1 MEGTEVLGFSWLD
14 AVLIIWLLWQ
24 LIYGL
29 SAGLVVSL
37 GGLVG
42 FVAGAAAA
50 FFAAPFV
57 SGHAPGPAWRTAFV
71 IGATLILIAAG
82 HAVGI
87 GIGRAIGRRVK
98 SGPVRTVNRL
108 LGGALNLLVG
118 AAVISLLA
126 FGVANLGIPAVSK
139 QLSGSVVI
147 SKIDAWTPDPVKAAA
162 AQMRSLVLDEGIP
175 QLLNPAGPNVQVAA
189 PNAST
194 NTPAWNNAAK
204 SVLKISGTAFQCG
217 QNQTGTGFVVAP
229 HRVMTNAHV
238 VSGVASP
245 VVQTPTQGALPARV
259 VYFDPAKDLAVLA
272 VDGLTT
278 APLPSAPTLPIKAQ
292 AAFAGYPLGGPLQ
305 VRPATVL
312 ASGPMLIPD
321 ITGTQKSLLEI
332 YQLAGNV
339 QSGNSGGPLLDT
351 SGRVVGVVF
360 AKTTASEPVG
370 FAFTMAE
377 VAPVIAAAPMLSST
391 VDSGRCSV
399 K

>member
-1 MEGTEVLGFSWLD
+1 MFGFSWLD
-14 AVLIIWLLWQ
+14 ALLILWLLWQ

-29 SAGLVVSL
+29 STGLVVGL

-42 FVAGAAAA
+42 FVAGAVAA

-57 SGHAPGPAWRTAFV
+57 SGHAPGPGWRTVFV
-71 IGATLILIAAG
+71 IGATVILIAAG

-87 GIGRAIGRRVK
+87 RIGRAIGGRVK
-98 SGPVRTVNRL
+98 PGPVRTVNRL
-108 LGGALNLLVG
+108 LGGALNVVVG

-139 QLSGSVVI
+139 QLSGSAVI
-147 SKIDAWTPDPVKAAA
+147 SRIDAWTPDPLKAAA

-175 QLLNPAGPNVQVAA
+175 QLLNPAGPNAQVAA
-189 PNAST
+189 PRSST
-194 NTPAWNNAAK
+194 DTPAWNNAAK

-229 HRVMTNAHV
+229 NRVLTNAHV
-238 VSGVASP
+238 VAGVSMP
-245 VVQTPTQGALPARV
+245 VVATPSQGSLPARV
-259 VYFDPAKDLAVLA
+259 VYFDPVKDLAILA
-272 VDGLTT
+272 VDGLNV
-278 APLPSAPTLPIKAQ
+278 APLPAGSTLRDNSQ

-305 VRPATVL
+305 VRPATVM

-321 ITGTQKSLLEI
+321 ITGKQKSALDI

-351 SGRVVGVVF
+351 SGRVVGVIF
-360 AKTTASEPVG
+360 AKSTTSEPVG
-370 FAFTMAE
+370 FAFTMTE
-377 VAPVIAAAPMLSST
+377 VAPVVAAAPMLSSS
-391 VDSGRCSV
+391 VGSGQCSA

>member
-1 MEGTEVLGFSWLD
+1 MLGFSWLD
-14 AVLIIWLLWQ
+14 AVLILWLLWQ

-37 GGLVG
+37 GGLLG
-42 FVAGAAAA
+42 MVAGGAAA

-57 SGHAPGPAWRTAFV
+57 SEHAPGPGWRTVFV
-71 IGATLILIAAG
+71 IGATVILIAIG
-82 HAVGI
+82 HAGGI
-87 GIGRAIGRRVK
+87 RIGRAIGKRVK

-108 LGGALNLLVG
+108 LGGALNVLVG
-118 AAVISLLA
+118 AVVISLLA
-126 FGVANLGIPAVSK
+126 FGVTNLGIPAVSR
-139 QLSGSVVI
+139 QLSSSVVI
-147 SKIDAWTPDPVKAAA
+147 SKIDAWTPDPVKAVA
-162 AQMRSLVLDEGIP
+162 AQMRSLVLEEGIP
-175 QLLNPAGPNVQVAA
+175 QLLNPGGPHNPVAA

-194 NTPAWNNAAK
+194 NTPAWNNAAR

-217 QNQTGTGFVVAP
+217 QNQTGSGFVVAP
-229 HRVMTNAHV
+229 DRVLTNAHV
-238 VSGVASP
+238 VAGVPMP
-245 VVQTPTQGALPARV
+245 VVVTPSQGSLPARV
-259 VYFDPAKDLAVLA
+259 VYFDPVKDLAILA
-272 VDGLTT
+272 VDGLNV
-278 APLPSAPTLPIKAQ
+278 APLPTGPTLRDNSQ

-321 ITGTQKSLLEI
+321 IEGKQKSVLDI

-360 AKTTASEPVG
+360 AKSTTSEPVG

-377 VAPVIAAAPMLSST
+377 VAPVIAAAPMLHSP
-391 VDSGRCSV
+391 VGSGQCSV